1 MTIEL
6 NNNMSLIGM
15 KDYETLS
22 FLLRG
27 KRRKAVFVS
36 LKEPKIPKEI
46 AIECKVSISN
56 VSNTLAE
63 LIKEKYVECVNPNAH
78 TYKYFRLTSKGKK
91 ALTLLG

>member
-1 MTIEL
+1 MT
-6 NNNMSLIGM
+6 
-15 KDYETLS
+15 DYKTLS

-27 KRRKAVFVS
+27 KRRKAVLIS

-46 AIECKVSISN
+46 AAECKISISN

-63 LIKEKYVECVNPNAH
+63 LIKEKYVECVNPDAH
-78 TYKYFRLTSKGKK
+78 TYKYFRLTSEGKK

>member
-1 MTIEL
+1 
-6 NNNMSLIGM
+6 MSM

-46 AIECKVSISN
+46 AAECKISISN

-63 LIKEKYVECVNPNAH
+63 LIEAKLVECVNPDAH
-78 TYKYFRLTSKGKK
+78 TYRYFRLTSLGKK
-91 ALTLLG
+91 ALKLLG